1 MPVEA
6 RRIMFTEDEVIE
18 ALAHFAKAT
27 KHPMPTGKIAACEIN
42 TKVDLAAI
50 VTVIHPADGSTNT
63 VRFDN
68 ASVAAALIRYCIEKK
83 IPMPKAAEK
92 SVEAQGNALTLTTYI
107 LPSGLATSSSMT
119 AW

>member
-1 MPVEA
+1 
-6 RRIMFTEDEVIE
+6 MFGQDEVIE

-27 KHPMPTGKIAACEIN
+27 KHPMPSGKITACEIN
-42 TKVDLAAI
+42 TKVDLAAV
-50 VTVIHPADGSTNT
+50 VTVTHLADGSTNT

-92 SVEAQGNALTLTTYI
+92 SVEAQGKALTLI
-107 LPSGLATSSSMT
+107 LKLGPAPKP
-119 AW
+119 A